1 MAIRSD
7 WWIFTRGIPVSLPDF
22 VKARSICKRGVCS
35 RAVDYHQDSDF
46 AMENPK
52 IRAVEAFPVAQQDQ
66 TLICLRDPSGLAPEP
81 IMLGMGAYFIVTL
94 FDGKMSLKNIQAA
107 FAKRFGE
114 MIPLDKLDELIAAL
128 DGAYFLD
135 SPAFHARERRVREE
149 FLASPD
155 RPATLAGLCY
165 EKDPAKL
172 RLELAAYFDPPEG
185 PGRVPAV
192 KKSASL
198 AGLIAPHIDPRRG
211 AAAYAHA
218 YHELMAHEPPELIV
232 ILGTSHYGGG
242 PELFSATRKNYATP
256 FGAVETDRGFID
268 RLAARYQGDLF
279 ADEMLHR
286 GEHSIEFQALFLAYA
301 FGARGYQVVPIL
313 VSSFHEL
320 VASGVMPAS
329 DSRVGSF
336 IAALRS
342 ELDADG
348 RRVLILAGVDFA
360 HVGRKFGDEFG
371 ADRAVAERVQR
382 EDLGLIENIKR
393 GDPEG
398 FFTDIVKDRD
408 ARRICGLAPMYT
420 QLELLRG
427 RSARLL
433 KYGIAMEPQSESAV
447 SFASLAFD

>member
-1 MAIRSD
+1 
-7 WWIFTRGIPVSLPDF
+7 
-22 VKARSICKRGVCS
+22 
-35 RAVDYHQDSDF
+35 
-46 AMENPK
+46 MEYPK
-52 IRAVEAFPVAQQDQ
+52 IRAVEAFPVEQQDQ

-94 FDGKMSLKNIQAA
+94 FDGTMSLKDIQAA
-107 FAKRFGE
+107 FAKRFGD
-114 MIPLDKLDELIAAL
+114 MIALQKLDELIAVL
-128 DGAYFLD
+128 DGAYYLD

-149 FLASPD
+149 FIASPD
-155 RPATLAGLCY
+155 RPAALAGLCY

-172 RLELAAYFDPPEG
+172 RLELAAFFDPPEG
-185 PGRVPAV
+185 PGRAPTV
-192 KKSASL
+192 KKSPPL

-218 YHELMAHEPPELIV
+218 YYELMAHEPPELIV
-232 ILGTSHYGGG
+232 ILGTSHYGAG

-256 FGAVETDRGFID
+256 FGAVETDGGFID

-301 FGARGYQVVPIL
+301 LGARGYQVVPIL

-320 VASGVMPAS
+320 VASGVMPAR

-336 IAALRS
+336 IEALRA
-342 ELDADG
+342 ELDAES
-348 RRVLILAGVDFA
+348 RRVLIVAGVDFA
-360 HVGRKFGDEFG
+360 HVGRKFGDEFS
-371 ADRAVAERVQR
+371 ADQEVAGRVQR

-398 FFTDIVKDRD
+398 FFADIVKDRD

-447 SFASLAFD
+447 SFASLAID

>member
-1 MAIRSD
+1 MGGLLRVEFPPACRILSKP
-7 WWIFTRGIPVSLPDF
+7 IASVNAVPAPV
-22 VKARSICKRGVCS
+22 VS
-35 RAVDYHQDSDF
+35 RAVDDHQDLDF
-46 AMENPK
+46 TMENPK
-52 IRAVEAFPVAQQDQ
+52 IRAVEAFPVEQQGQ

-94 FDGKMSLKNIQAA
+94 FDGKMSLKDVQSA

-114 MIPLDKLDELIAAL
+114 MIPLEKLDELIAAL

-149 FLASPD
+149 FMAGAD
-155 RPATLAGLCY
+155 RPAALAGLCY
-165 EKDPAKL
+165 ENDPAKL
-172 RLELAAYFDPPEG
+172 RLELAAYFDPPDG

-192 KKSASL
+192 RKSASL

-256 FGAVETDRGFID
+256 FGAVETDSGFID

-320 VASGVMPAS
+320 VASGVTPAR

-342 ELDADG
+342 ELDAEQ

-360 HVGRKFGDEFG
+360 HVGRKFGDEFS

-398 FFTDIVKDRD
+398 FFADIVKDRD

-447 SFASLAFD
+447 SFASLAID

>member
-1 MAIRSD
+1 
-7 WWIFTRGIPVSLPDF
+7 
-22 VKARSICKRGVCS
+22 
-35 RAVDYHQDSDF
+35 
-46 AMENPK
+46 MENPK
-52 IRAVEAFPVAQQDQ
+52 IRAVEAFPVEQQGQ
-66 TLICLRDPSGLAPEP
+66 TLVCLRDPSGLAPEP
-81 IMLGMGAYFIVTL
+81 VMLGMGAYFIVTL
-94 FDGKMSLKNIQAA
+94 FDGKMSRKNIQGA

-114 MIPLDKLDELIAAL
+114 MIALEKLDELIAAL

-135 SPAFHARERRVREE
+135 SPAFHERERRVREE
-149 FLASPD
+149 FIASPD
-155 RPATLAGLCY
+155 RPAALAGQCY

-172 RLELAAYFDPPEG
+172 RLELAAFFDPPEG
-185 PGRVPAV
+185 PGRAPTVR
-192 KKSASL
+192 KSAPL
-198 AGLIAPHIDPRRG
+198 TGLIAPHIDPRRG

-218 YHELMAHEPPELIV
+218 YYELMAHDPPELVV
-232 ILGTSHYGGG
+232 ILGTSHYGAG

-256 FGAVETDRGFID
+256 LGAVETDGGFID

-301 FGARGYQVVPIL
+301 FGARGYQVAPIL

-320 VASGVMPAS
+320 VASRVMPAR
-329 DSRVGSF
+329 DRRVGSF
-336 IAALRS
+336 IAALRA
-342 ELDADG
+342 ELDADS

-398 FFTDIVKDRD
+398 FFGDIVKDRD